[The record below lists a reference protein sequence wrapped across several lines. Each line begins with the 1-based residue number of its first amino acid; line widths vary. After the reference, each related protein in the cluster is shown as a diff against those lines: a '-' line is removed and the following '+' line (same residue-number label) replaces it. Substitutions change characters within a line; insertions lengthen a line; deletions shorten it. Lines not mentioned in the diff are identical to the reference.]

1 MTEKKNC
8 YQHRFGNMASLML
21 KSSSVFQ
28 LNFGAKLKICATNF
42 PTSTS
47 NKTLSADLLT
57 LTTYDRTNKILRN
70 IYR

>member
-8 YQHRFGNMASLML
+8 YQHRFGNMESLML

-28 LNFGAKLKICATNF
+28 LNFGAKLKFCATNS
-42 PTSTS
+42 PTSAS
-47 NKTLSADLLT
+47 NKKLSADLLT